1 VNEVGPDLGDYAYT
15 TVPNQVHR
23 MFKAQQLHDKKQYH
37 ARRQMSAEER
47 AKTPYVDYMR
57 PIVADADTGHGGLG
71 TVMKLA
77 KLFAESV
84 LPLSV
89 RFLTLGCCRN
99 SYGRSIAWRK
109 KGNLRNY
116 IPDYSVDIWLAKS
129 SCHFKTILTGSSQLV
144 FNGI

>member
-23 MFKAQQLHDKKQYH
+23 MFKAQQLHDKKHYH
-37 ARRQMSAEER
+37 ERRQMTAEQR

-84 LPLSV
+84 
-89 RFLTLGCCRN
+89 CRM
-99 SYGRSIAWRK
+99 SEK
-109 KGNLRNY
+109 
-116 IPDYSVDIWLAKS
+116 
-129 SCHFKTILTGSSQLV
+129 F
-144 FNGI
+144 